1 MKLNHINN
9 IEEIDIEEIRELIE
23 ANEYDQ
29 LVAFLLKSYESLGP
43 IPGILLP
50 FLEAFLP
57 FLPLVVF
64 VVTNVAAYGLLEG
77 FLLSWA
83 GASAGAIMVFIVVR
97 RLGNTR
103 FFKWIRRNKQVTKVT
118 HWLDRHGFGP
128 LFLLLCFPF
137 SPSAIINLVAALSKI
152 NIYQF
157 VLAVLLGKAVMI
169 FTISYIGDSITSFAQ
184 NPLKTILVGVGITL
198 FWLIGKYI
206 EKRLQKKVD
215 KTAKWSED
223 QG

>member
-83 GASAGAIMVFIVVR
+83 GASAGAVMVFIVVR

-128 LFLLLCFPF
+128 LFLLLRFPF
-137 SPSAIINLVAALSKI
+137 LS
-152 NIYQF
+152 NH
-157 VLAVLLGKAVMI
+157 
-169 FTISYIGDSITSFAQ
+169 
-184 NPLKTILVGVGITL
+184 
-198 FWLIGKYI
+198 
-206 EKRLQKKVD
+206 
-215 KTAKWSED
+215 
-223 QG
+223 